1 MTHLKI
7 SIQQKHI
14 LLLLSLIVLVC
25 GCATRYPLGL
35 KEEQWRALTPQQ
47 QAEYTTKQYQ
57 IDEERRKRQE
67 EYWQQKE
74 REAVETSRL
83 EKERI
88 LQLYRNAR
96 YGDVIQVNIS
106 DGGIAFNGER
116 KGYEPLSLDLVRGE
130 RKMVSFYHHGKRI
143 TYSTDIWVAY
153 NNNAF
158 YFDVGADTEYEH
170 GADRIV
176 ILDNGKWDEGET
188 YHPKTLGR
196 GTDSQ
201 AQDIKIFIRYKP
213 LPGMQRKGPHHYC
226 PPQ

>member
-1 MTHLKI
+1 MINLKI
-7 SIQQKHI
+7 PTQQKCI
-14 LLLLSLIVLVC
+14 LLTLSLLVLVY

-35 KEEQWRALTPQQ
+35 KEEQWKALSPQQ
-47 QAEYTTKQYQ
+47 QAEYTAKQYQ
-57 IDEERRKRQE
+57 VDEERRKRQE
-67 EYWQQKE
+67 EYRQQKE
-74 REAVETSRL
+74 REAAEETRL

-96 YGDVIQVNIS
+96 YGDIIQVNIS
-106 DGGIAFNGER
+106 DGSIAFNGER

-130 RKMVSFYHHGKRI
+130 SKMISFYHHDKHI

-158 YFDVGADTEYEH
+158 YFDVGYDPKYEYH
-170 GADRIV
+170 TDKIV
-176 ILDNGKWDEGET
+176 VLDDGRWDEGET
-188 YHPKTLGR
+188 YHPKTLGK

-213 LPGMQRKGPHHYC
+213 LPGMQREVPYHYC